1 MIEYAKNI
9 SNGANNMRSF
19 EDENNVLSTSEP
31 EMTLGG
37 RIAQLR
43 MNGGFDSIDL
53 SKQLG
58 VKLETYESWE
68 LDRSEPRINK
78 LVALAAILGV
88 SPTYLIAEEG
98 HTGINMKNRKSSD
111 SLKLIKL
118 QQQVLFLEAQLNQNL
133 KQIKK
138 ISRVINNL

>member
-1 MIEYAKNI
+1 MPIKKN
-9 SNGANNMRSF
+9 
-19 EDENNVLSTSEP
+19 ENNVVNTSRP

-43 MNGGFDSIDL
+43 IEGGYDSFEL

-58 VKLETYESWE
+58 VKYETYVSWE

-88 SPTYLIAEEG
+88 SPTYLLAEEG
-98 HTGINMKNRKSSD
+98 HQGIDKMNKKPQRTVKILS
-111 SLKLIKL
+111 L
-118 QQQVLFLEAQLNQNL
+118 QQKVLFLEAQLKENL
-133 KQIKK
+133 KQLKK
-138 ISRVINNL
+138 ISRDLNNL

>member
-1 MIEYAKNI
+1 MPIKKN
-9 SNGANNMRSF
+9 
-19 EDENNVLSTSEP
+19 ENNVVNTSRP

-43 MNGGFDSIDL
+43 IEGGYDSFEL

-58 VKLETYESWE
+58 VKYETYVSWE

-88 SPTYLIAEEG
+88 SPTYLLAEEG
-98 HTGINMKNRKSSD
+98 HQGINKINKNSNRS
-111 SLKLIKL
+111 IKIVSL
-118 QQQVLFLEAQLNQNL
+118 QQKVLFLEAQLKENL
-133 KQIKK
+133 QQLKK
-138 ISRVINNL
+138 ISRALNNL

>member
-1 MIEYAKNI
+1 MHIKNT
-9 SNGANNMRSF
+9 
-19 EDENNVLSTSEP
+19 ENNVVSTSKP

-43 MNGGFDSIDL
+43 IEGGFDSLEL

-58 VKLETYESWE
+58 VKCETYESWE

-88 SPTYLIAEEG
+88 SPTYLLAEEG
-98 HTGINMKNRKSSD
+98 HKGVSAKNKNSGRK
-111 SLKLIKL
+111 IKL
-118 QQQVLFLEAQLNQNL
+118 LTLQRKIQHLEAQLKDNL
-133 KQIKK
+133 KQLKK
-138 ISRVINNL
+138 IARVINNL

>member
-1 MIEYAKNI
+1 MRIKNT
-9 SNGANNMRSF
+9 
-19 EDENNVLSTSEP
+19 ENNVVSTSKP

-43 MNGGFDSIDL
+43 IEGGFDSLEL

-58 VKLETYESWE
+58 VKCETYESWE

-88 SPTYLIAEEG
+88 SPTYLLAEEG
-98 HTGINMKNRKSSD
+98 HRGVDAKNNNSGRK
-111 SLKLIKL
+111 IKL
-118 QQQVLFLEAQLNQNL
+118 LTLQRKLQHLEAQLKENL
-133 KQIKK
+133 KQLKK
-138 ISRVINNL
+138 ISRAINNL

>member
-1 MIEYAKNI
+1 MSKKNEKNVI
-9 SNGANNMRSF
+9 S
-19 EDENNVLSTSEP
+19 TTKP

-37 RIAQLR
+37 RITQLR
-43 MNGGFDSIDL
+43 IDGGYDSYDL

-88 SPTYLIAEEG
+88 SPTYLLAEEG
-98 HTGINMKNRKSSD
+98 HKGISKAKKTSGHN
-111 SLKLIKL
+111 IKVITL
-118 QQQVLFLEAQLNQNL
+118 QQKVLFLEEQLKENL
-133 KQIKK
+133 KQLKK
-138 ISRVINNL
+138 ISRDTNNL

>member
-1 MIEYAKNI
+1 MHIKNT
-9 SNGANNMRSF
+9 
-19 EDENNVLSTSEP
+19 ENNVVSTSKP

-43 MNGGFDSIDL
+43 IEGGFDSLEL

-58 VKLETYESWE
+58 VKCETYESWE

-88 SPTYLIAEEG
+88 SPTYLLAEEG
-98 HTGINMKNRKSSD
+98 HRGVDAKNNNSGRK
-111 SLKLIKL
+111 IKL
-118 QQQVLFLEAQLNQNL
+118 LTLQRKIQHLEAQLKENL
-133 KQIKK
+133 KQLKK
-138 ISRVINNL
+138 ISRIINNL

>member
-1 MIEYAKNI
+1 MPIKKNQ
-9 SNGANNMRSF
+9 
-19 EDENNVLSTSEP
+19 NNVVNTSRP

-43 MNGGFDSIDL
+43 IEGGYDSFEL

-58 VKLETYESWE
+58 VKYETYVSWE

-88 SPTYLIAEEG
+88 SPTYLLAEEG
-98 HTGINMKNRKSSD
+98 HQGINKINKNSNRS
-111 SLKLIKL
+111 IKIVSL
-118 QQQVLFLEAQLNQNL
+118 QQKVLFLEAQLKENL
-133 KQIKK
+133 KQLKK
-138 ISRVINNL
+138 ISRALNNL

>member
-138 ISRVINNL
+138 ISRAINNL

>member
-1 MIEYAKNI
+1 MNSAKNGDNI
-9 SNGANNMRSF
+9 I
-19 EDENNVLSTSEP
+19 STSQP

-37 RIAQLR
+37 RIVQLR
-43 MNGGFDSIDL
+43 INGDFDSMEL

-58 VKLETYESWE
+58 VKHETYQSWE

-88 SPTYLIAEEG
+88 SPTYLLAEEG
-98 HTGINMKNRKSSD
+98 HKGLSVDKDKSNK
-111 SLKLIKL
+111 SLKLLSL
-118 QQQVLFLEAQLNQNL
+118 QQQISSLESQMKENL

-138 ISRVINNL
+138 LGRAINNL

>member
-1 MIEYAKNI
+1 MRFIE
-9 SNGANNMRSF
+9 
-19 EDENNVLSTSEP
+19 EENNVVSMSEP
-31 EMTLGG
+31 ELTLGG

-43 MNGGFDSIDL
+43 TNGGFDSIDL

-88 SPTYLIAEEG
+88 SPTYLLAEEG
-98 HTGINMKNRKSSD
+98 YKGINNKRQKSSH
-111 SLKLIKL
+111 SLNLITL
-118 QQQVLFLEAQLNQNL
+118 QQQVLFLEAQLKENL

-138 ISRVINNL
+138 ISRAINNL

>member
-1 MIEYAKNI
+1 MNSAKNGDNI
-9 SNGANNMRSF
+9 I
-19 EDENNVLSTSEP
+19 STSQP

-37 RIAQLR
+37 RIVQLR
-43 MNGGFDSIDL
+43 INGDFDSMEL

-58 VKLETYESWE
+58 VKHETYQSWE

-88 SPTYLIAEEG
+88 SPTYLLAEEG
-98 HTGINMKNRKSSD
+98 HKVLSVDKAKSNK
-111 SLKLIKL
+111 SLKLLSL
-118 QQQVLFLEAQLNQNL
+118 QQQISSLESQMKENL

-138 ISRVINNL
+138 LGRAINNL

>member
-1 MIEYAKNI
+1 LNTQLKKI
-9 SNGANNMRSF
+9 SNGANNMRSI
-19 EDENNVLSTSEP
+19 EDENNVVSTSEP

-37 RIAQLR
+37 RIAHLR

-58 VKLETYESWE
+58 VKIETYESWE

-88 SPTYLIAEEG
+88 SPTYLLAEEG
-98 HTGINMKNRKSSD
+98 HTGINTKNQKSSH
-111 SLKLIKL
+111 SLKLITL
-118 QQQVLFLEAQLNQNL
+118 QQQVLFLESQLKENL

-138 ISRVINNL
+138 ISRAINNL

>member
-1 MIEYAKNI
+1 MRIKNT
-9 SNGANNMRSF
+9 
-19 EDENNVLSTSEP
+19 ENNVVSTSKP

-43 MNGGFDSIDL
+43 IEGGFDSLEL

-58 VKLETYESWE
+58 VKSETYESWE

-88 SPTYLIAEEG
+88 SPTYLLAEEG
-98 HTGINMKNRKSSD
+98 HRGVDAKNNNSGRK
-111 SLKLIKL
+111 IKL
-118 QQQVLFLEAQLNQNL
+118 LTLQRKIQHLEAQLKENL
-133 KQIKK
+133 KQLKK
-138 ISRVINNL
+138 ISRAINNL

>member
-1 MIEYAKNI
+1 
-9 SNGANNMRSF
+9 MRSL
-19 EDENNVLSTSEP
+19 EDDDNVVSTSEP

-43 MNGGFDSIDL
+43 INGGFDSIAL

-58 VKLETYESWE
+58 VKLKTYESWE

-88 SPTYLIAEEG
+88 SPTYLLAEEG
-98 HTGINMKNRKSSD
+98 HIGVNVNQKNSQ
-111 SLKLIKL
+111 SLKLVKL
-118 QQQVLFLEAQLNQNL
+118 QQQLLFLESQLKENL

-138 ISRVINNL
+138 ISRAINDL

>member
-1 MIEYAKNI
+1 MRFIE
-9 SNGANNMRSF
+9 
-19 EDENNVLSTSEP
+19 EENNVVSISEP

-43 MNGGFDSIDL
+43 MNGGFESIDL

-58 VKLETYESWE
+58 VKLEPYESWE

-88 SPTYLIAEEG
+88 SPTYLLAEEG
-98 HTGINMKNRKSSD
+98 HKGVNKKNQKSSN
-111 SLKLIKL
+111 SLKLITL
-118 QQQVLFLEAQLNQNL
+118 QKQVLFLESQLKENL

-138 ISRVINNL
+138 ISRSINNL

>member
-9 SNGANNMRSF
+9 SNGANNMRSI
-19 EDENNVLSTSEP
+19 EDENNVVSTSEP

-88 SPTYLIAEEG
+88 SPTYLLAEEG
-98 HTGINMKNRKSSD
+98 HTGINMKNQKSSH
-111 SLKLIKL
+111 SLKLITL
-118 QQQVLFLEAQLNQNL
+118 QQQVLFLEAQLKENL

-138 ISRVINNL
+138 ISRAINNL

>member
-1 MIEYAKNI
+1 MTLNNFRWRIGINKNQ
-9 SNGANNMRSF
+9 
-19 EDENNVLSTSEP
+19 NNVVSTSRP

-43 MNGGFDSIDL
+43 IEGGYDSFEL

-58 VKLETYESWE
+58 IKHETYESWE

-88 SPTYLIAEEG
+88 SPTYLLAEEG
-98 HTGINMKNRKSSD
+98 HKGVDTKNKKSKRSVKI
-111 SLKLIKL
+111 LTL
-118 QQQVLFLEAQLNQNL
+118 QQKVLFLEAQLKENL
-133 KQIKK
+133 KQLKK
-138 ISRVINNL
+138 ISRAINSL

>member
-19 EDENNVLSTSEP
+19 EDENNVISTSEP

-88 SPTYLIAEEG
+88 SPTYLLAEEG
-98 HTGINMKNRKSSD
+98 HTGVNMKNQKSRD
-111 SLKLIKL
+111 SLKLVQL
-118 QQQVLFLEAQLNQNL
+118 QQQVLFLEAQLKENL

-138 ISRVINNL
+138 ISRAINNL

>member
-1 MIEYAKNI
+1 MRIKNT
-9 SNGANNMRSF
+9 
-19 EDENNVLSTSEP
+19 ENNVVSTSKP

-43 MNGGFDSIDL
+43 IEGGFDSLEL

-58 VKLETYESWE
+58 VKFETYESWE

-88 SPTYLIAEEG
+88 SPTYLLAEEG
-98 HTGINMKNRKSSD
+98 HRGVDAKNNNSGRK
-111 SLKLIKL
+111 IKL
-118 QQQVLFLEAQLNQNL
+118 LTLQRKIQHLEAQLKENL
-133 KQIKK
+133 KQLKK
-138 ISRVINNL
+138 ISRSINNL

>member
-1 MIEYAKNI
+1 MSKKYEKNVI
-9 SNGANNMRSF
+9 S
-19 EDENNVLSTSEP
+19 TTKP

-37 RIAQLR
+37 RITQLR
-43 MNGGFDSIDL
+43 IDGGYDSYDL

-88 SPTYLIAEEG
+88 SPTYLLAEEG
-98 HTGINMKNRKSSD
+98 HKGISKAKKASSHNKS
-111 SLKLIKL
+111 KVITL
-118 QQQVLFLEAQLNQNL
+118 QQKVLFLEAQLKENL
-133 KQIKK
+133 KQLKK
-138 ISRVINNL
+138 ISRDINNL

>member
-1 MIEYAKNI
+1 
-9 SNGANNMRSF
+9 MRSF
-19 EDENNVLSTSEP
+19 EDENNVISTSEP

-98 HTGINMKNRKSSD
+98 HTGINMKNKKSSD

-118 QQQVLFLEAQLNQNL
+118 QQQVLFLEAQLKENL

-138 ISRVINNL
+138 ISHAINNL

>member
-1 MIEYAKNI
+1 MSSIEEEY
-9 SNGANNMRSF
+9 
-19 EDENNVLSTSEP
+19 NVVSTSQP

-43 MNGGFDSIDL
+43 MNGNFDSVDL

-58 VKLETYESWE
+58 VRLATYESWE

-88 SPTYLIAEEG
+88 SPTYLLAEEG
-98 HTGINMKNRKSSD
+98 HKGIRKKNQKSQHT
-111 SLKLIKL
+111 LELIKL
-118 QQQVLFLEAQLNQNL
+118 QQQVLFLEAQMKENL
-133 KQIKK
+133 KQLKK
-138 ISRVINNL
+138 ISRAITNL

>member
-1 MIEYAKNI
+1 MSKKSEKNVI
-9 SNGANNMRSF
+9 S
-19 EDENNVLSTSEP
+19 TTKP

-37 RIAQLR
+37 RITQLR
-43 MNGGFDSIDL
+43 IDGGYDSYDL

-88 SPTYLIAEEG
+88 SPTYLLAEEG
-98 HTGINMKNRKSSD
+98 HKGISKAKKTSSHNKNKV
-111 SLKLIKL
+111 IIL
-118 QQQVLFLEAQLNQNL
+118 QQKVLFLEAQLKENL
-133 KQIKK
+133 KQLKK
-138 ISRVINNL
+138 ISRDINNL

>member
-1 MIEYAKNI
+1 MRIKNT
-9 SNGANNMRSF
+9 
-19 EDENNVLSTSEP
+19 ENNVVSTSKP

-43 MNGGFDSIDL
+43 IDGGFDSLEL

-58 VKLETYESWE
+58 VKCETYESWE

-88 SPTYLIAEEG
+88 SPTYLLAEEG
-98 HTGINMKNRKSSD
+98 HRGVDAKNNNSGRK
-111 SLKLIKL
+111 IKL
-118 QQQVLFLEAQLNQNL
+118 LTLQRKIQHLEAQLKENL
-133 KQIKK
+133 KQLKK
-138 ISRVINNL
+138 ISRAINNL

>member
-1 MIEYAKNI
+1 MRIKNT
-9 SNGANNMRSF
+9 
-19 EDENNVLSTSEP
+19 ENNVVSTSKP

-43 MNGGFDSIDL
+43 IEGGFDSLEL

-58 VKLETYESWE
+58 VKCETYESWE

-88 SPTYLIAEEG
+88 SPTYLLAEEG
-98 HTGINMKNRKSSD
+98 HRGVDAKNNNSGRK
-111 SLKLIKL
+111 IKL
-118 QQQVLFLEAQLNQNL
+118 LTLQRKIQHLEAQLKENL
-133 KQIKK
+133 KQLKK
-138 ISRVINNL
+138 ISRAINNL

>member
-1 MIEYAKNI
+1 MHSIK
-9 SNGANNMRSF
+9 G
-19 EDENNVLSTSEP
+19 ENNVVSTSEP

-37 RIAQLR
+37 RIAKLR

-58 VKLETYESWE
+58 VKLETFVSWE

-88 SPTYLIAEEG
+88 SPTYLLAEEG
-98 HTGINMKNRKSSD
+98 HKGVNKKNEKSSH
-111 SLKLIKL
+111 SLKLITL
-118 QQQVLFLEAQLNQNL
+118 QQQVLFLESQLKKNL

-138 ISRVINNL
+138 ISRAINNL

>member
-1 MIEYAKNI
+1 MP
-9 SNGANNMRSF
+9 SF
-19 EDENNVLSTSEP
+19 EDENNVISTSEP

-88 SPTYLIAEEG
+88 SPTYLLAEEG
-98 HTGINMKNRKSSD
+98 HKGINMKNQKSSR
-111 SLKLIKL
+111 SLKLITL
-118 QQQVLFLEAQLNQNL
+118 QQQVLFLEAQLKENL
-133 KQIKK
+133 KQTKK
-138 ISRVINNL
+138 IIRAINNL